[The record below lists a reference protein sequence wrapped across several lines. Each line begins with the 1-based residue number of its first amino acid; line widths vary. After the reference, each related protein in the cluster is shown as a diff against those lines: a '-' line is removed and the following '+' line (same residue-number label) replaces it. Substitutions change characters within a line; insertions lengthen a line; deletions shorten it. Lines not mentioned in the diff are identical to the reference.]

1 MIAIYDVL
9 VATKW
14 GVFLLRTILKFWNRR
29 AVRNIESS
37 EKLLDIKE
45 TGMDF
50 FKTTHGDVKEI
61 PVVEFRIAVES
72 KVYLKL
78 QLQKLLLELTCDYLP
93 IETIF
98 WERSYNIDGVRVFP
112 VIKSPGRANIE
123 ELGTGTITIKLPCTV
138 LHDHM
143 HKWELNG
150 KITYHSKIGDV
161 TKEKTLRF
169 QLSDEKEEELKKA
182 IKHFQFYVKGGYEPV
197 S

>member
-1 MIAIYDVL
+1 MTAIYDVL

-14 GVFLLRTILKFWNRR
+14 GFFLLRTILKFWNRR

-45 TGMDF
+45 TEMDF
-50 FKTTHGDVKEI
+50 KDAKDI
-61 PVVEFRIAVES
+61 PVVVFRIAVES

-78 QLQKLLLELTCDYLP
+78 QLQKLLLELTCGYIP

-98 WERSYNIDGVRVFP
+98 WERSYNIDSVRIFS
-112 VIKSPGRANIE
+112 VIEAPDIE
-123 ELGTGTITIKLPCTV
+123 ALGTGTITIQHPCTV
-138 LHDHM
+138 LHSHNM
-143 HKWELNG
+143 RKWELNG
-150 KITYHSKIGDV
+150 KITYHSKIGDI

-169 QLSDEKEEELKKA
+169 QLSDEKEKKLKEA
-182 IKHFQFYVKGGYEPV
+182 IKRFHKFYVKGGYEPV

>member
-1 MIAIYDVL
+1 MTAIYDVL

-14 GVFLLRTILKFWNRR
+14 GFFLLRTILKFWNRR

-45 TGMDF
+45 TEMDF
-50 FKTTHGDVKEI
+50 KDAKDI
-61 PVVEFRIAVES
+61 PVVVFRIAVES

-78 QLQKLLLELTCDYLP
+78 QLQKLLLELTCGYIP

-98 WERSYNIDGVRVFP
+98 WERSYNIDSVRIFS
-112 VIKSPGRANIE
+112 VIEAPDIE
-123 ELGTGTITIKLPCTV
+123 ALGNGTITIQHPCTV
-138 LHDHM
+138 LHSHNM
-143 HKWELNG
+143 RKWELNG
-150 KITYHSKIGDV
+150 KITYHSKIGDI

-169 QLSDEKEEELKKA
+169 QLSDEKEKKLKEA
-182 IKHFQFYVKGGYEPV
+182 IKRFHKFYVKGGYEPV

>member
-1 MIAIYDVL
+1 MTAIYDVL

-14 GVFLLRTILKFWNRR
+14 GFFSLRTILKFWNRK

-45 TGMDF
+45 TEMDF
-50 FKTTHGDVKEI
+50 KDVKDI
-61 PVVEFRIAVES
+61 PVVVFRIAVES

-78 QLQKLLLELTCDYLP
+78 QLQKLLLELTCGYIP

-98 WERSYNIDGVRVFP
+98 WERSYNIDGVRIFS
-112 VIKSPGRANIE
+112 VIEAPDIE
-123 ELGTGTITIKLPCTV
+123 ALGTGTITIQHPCTV
-138 LHDHM
+138 LHSHNM
-143 HKWELNG
+143 RKWELNG
-150 KITYHSKIGDV
+150 KITYHSKIGDI

-169 QLSDEKEEELKKA
+169 QLSDEKEEKLKEA
-182 IKHFQFYVKGGYEPV
+182 IKRFHKFYVKGGYEPV

>member
-1 MIAIYDVL
+1 MTAIYDVL

-14 GVFLLRTILKFWNRR
+14 GFFLLRTILKFWNRK

-45 TGMDF
+45 TEMDF
-50 FKTTHGDVKEI
+50 KDVKDI
-61 PVVEFRIAVES
+61 PVVVFRIAVES

-78 QLQKLLLELTCDYLP
+78 QLQKLLLELTCDYIP
-93 IETIF
+93 IKTIF

-112 VIKSPGRANIE
+112 EIKAPDIE
-123 ELGTGTITIKLPCTV
+123 AIGNGTITIKHPCTV
-138 LHDHM
+138 LHSHNM
-143 HKWELNG
+143 RKWELNG
-150 KITYHSKIGDV
+150 KITYHSKIGDI

-169 QLSDEKEEELKKA
+169 QLSDEKEEKLKEA
-182 IKHFQFYVKGGYEPV
+182 IKRFHKFYVKGGYEPV

>member
-1 MIAIYDVL
+1 MTAIYDVL

-14 GVFLLRTILKFWNRR
+14 GFFLLRTILKFWNRR

-45 TGMDF
+45 TEMDF
-50 FKTTHGDVKEI
+50 KDVKDI
-61 PVVEFRIAVES
+61 PVVVFRIAVES

-78 QLQKLLLELTCDYLP
+78 QLQKLLLELTCGYIP

-98 WERSYNIDGVRVFP
+98 WERSYNIDGVRIFS
-112 VIKSPGRANIE
+112 VIEAPDIE
-123 ELGTGTITIKLPCTV
+123 ALGTGTITIQHPCTV
-138 LHDHM
+138 LHSHNM
-143 HKWELNG
+143 RKWELNG
-150 KITYHSKIGDV
+150 KITYHSKIGDI

-169 QLSDEKEEELKKA
+169 QLSDEKEKKLKEA
-182 IKHFQFYVKGGYEPV
+182 IKRFHKFYVKGGYEPV

>member
-1 MIAIYDVL
+1 MTAIFDVL

-14 GVFLLRTILKFWNRR
+14 GFFLLRTILKFWNRK

-45 TGMDF
+45 TEMDF
-50 FKTTHGDVKEI
+50 KDVKDI
-61 PVVEFRIAVES
+61 SVVVFRIAVES

-78 QLQKLLLELTCDYLP
+78 QLQKLLLELTCGYIP

-98 WERSYNIDGVRVFP
+98 WERSYNIDGIRIFS
-112 VIKSPGRANIE
+112 VIEAPDIE
-123 ELGTGTITIKLPCTV
+123 ALGTGTITIQHPCTV
-138 LHDHM
+138 LHSHNM
-143 HKWELNG
+143 RKWKLNG
-150 KITYHSKIGDV
+150 KITYHSKIGDI

-169 QLSDEKEEELKKA
+169 QLSDEKEEKLKEA
-182 IKHFQFYVKGGYEPV
+182 IKRFHKFYVKGGYEPV

>member
-1 MIAIYDVL
+1 MTAIYDVL

-14 GVFLLRTILKFWNRR
+14 GFFLLRTILKFWNRR

-45 TGMDF
+45 TEMDF
-50 FKTTHGDVKEI
+50 KDVKDI
-61 PVVEFRIAVES
+61 PVVVFRIAVES

-78 QLQKLLLELTCDYLP
+78 QLQKLLLELTCGYIP

-98 WERSYNIDGVRVFP
+98 WERSYNIDGVRIFS
-112 VIKSPGRANIE
+112 VIEAPDIE
-123 ELGTGTITIKLPCTV
+123 AIGNGTITIKHPCTV
-138 LHDHM
+138 LHSHNM
-143 HKWELNG
+143 RKWELNG
-150 KITYHSKIGDV
+150 KITYHSKIGDI

-169 QLSDEKEEELKKA
+169 QLSDEKEEKLKEA
-182 IKHFQFYVKGGYEPV
+182 IKRFHKFYVKGGYEPV